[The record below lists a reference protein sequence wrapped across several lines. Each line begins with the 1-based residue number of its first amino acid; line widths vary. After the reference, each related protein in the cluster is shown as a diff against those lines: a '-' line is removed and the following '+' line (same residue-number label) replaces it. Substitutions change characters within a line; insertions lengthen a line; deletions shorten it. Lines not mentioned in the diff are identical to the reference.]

1 MEDAPLLVVAVGSQA
16 DALDDVVVPKNA
28 KCYPFLPQER
38 CWGLM
43 CGLISGERC
52 HFNLSDL
59 TNPSESK
66 SFTPHLE
73 PNTELISKVEI
84 LKAKVDLF
92 LTHGG
97 QNSFMESLM
106 AGTPVVVCPGFADQ
120 IANAM
125 RAVTWHHVGWK
136 QRGKGGMSQK
146 NQTAKK

>member
-1 MEDAPLLVVAVGSQA
+1 MP
-16 DALDDVVVPKNA
+16 
-28 KCYPFLPQER
+28 
-38 CWGLM
+38 
-43 CGLISGERC
+43 
-52 HFNLSDL
+52 HF
-59 TNPSESK
+59 
-66 SFTPHLE
+66 E

-136 QRGKGGMSQK
+136 QREKGGHVTEKPNSPFVEEMTSR
-146 NQTAKK
+146 